1 MTSIHKQR
9 RDRIKQTVCSLNADA
24 FLVSSLVNVRY
35 LCGFTG
41 SNGFLVISK
50 DGDFLITDSR
60 YLEQGSEETNN
71 EIAIFLSSGVRGL
84 TELPVFNQIKTLVI
98 ESSNLTYSEFKFIE
112 ELVSDRLDLLPKN
125 GLIEKIRA
133 IKNRDE
139 IDNIHLK
146 ARGKSI
152 SNAVNVAE
160 QFKNRFS
167 NEIKA
172 NVDDVSIGTEEVPR
186 KDKKGKIKMSFI
198 DTTMSKIK
206 EEKD

>member
-1 MTSIHKQR
+1 MAEKKNKNKNKDAKKENKNFKTKR
-9 RDRIKQTVCSLNADA
+9 RFRINKKLDGKIGIIFIGHEDP
-24 FLVSSLVNVRY
+24 FLYFPDMMSY
-35 LCGFTG
+35 L
-41 SNGFLVISK
+41 S
-50 DGDFLITDSR
+50 
-60 YLEQGSEETNN
+60 
-71 EIAIFLSSGVRGL
+71 
-84 TELPVFNQIKTLVI
+84 
-98 ESSNLTYSEFKFIE
+98 
-112 ELVSDRLDLLPKN
+112 
-125 GLIEKIRA
+125 
-133 IKNRDE
+133 RDE

-167 NEIKA
+167 KEIKA

-198 DTTMSKIK
+198 DIKMPKIK